1 LEPRV
6 TARTYFVA
14 NRVWWAAA
22 LFIAPTVAALFG
34 DPVAGVVAATV
45 LVLPV
50 FLVFDTD
57 RGWWSAEVKALPQDK
72 DRSRRELR
80 LLTISAAVGLALGL
94 VVAYLLG

>member
-1 LEPRV
+1 M

-14 NRVWWAAA
+14 NRVWWAGA

-34 DPVAGVVAATV
+34 DPLAGVVAAIV
-45 LVLPV
+45 LVLPA
-50 FLVFDTD
+50 FIIFDTD
-57 RGWWSAEVKALPQDK
+57 RSWWSGEMKALPQDK

-80 LLTISAAVGLALGL
+80 LLTISAAIGLALGL